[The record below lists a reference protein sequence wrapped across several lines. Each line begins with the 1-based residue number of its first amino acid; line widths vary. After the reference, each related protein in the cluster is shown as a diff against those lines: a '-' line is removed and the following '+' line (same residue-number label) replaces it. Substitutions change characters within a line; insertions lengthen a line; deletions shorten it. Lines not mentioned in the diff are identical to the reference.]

1 MNINCSFKQHNVRSL
16 NLSQG
21 LVKTR
26 KKIDALTHEGEDI
39 IFIIN
44 CQIGK
49 NKATVQREFL
59 TCKNGPYMTYFNSE
73 SPRAAGVGIAIKL
86 CSEVETL
93 DQAKDNDDR
102 ILILKTMIEDEI
114 ITLVSFY
121 DTNENKDVHL
131 KKLED
136 LLYQLDVQQGVV
148 IGADCNN
155 FTDNLRDQKG
165 NSAKPH
171 YRTKATKYH
180 MDWKAD
186 HKFHDCLLYTSPS
199 PRDRTRSRMPS
210 SA

>member
-21 LVKTR
+21 LNKT
-26 KKIDALTHEGEDI
+26 KNKINALTHEGDDI

-59 TCKNGPYMTYFNSE
+59 TCKNGPYMTYFNSD

-86 CSEVETL
+86 CSDIEIL
-93 DQAKDNDDR
+93 DQAKDNSDR

-121 DTNENKDVHL
+121 NTNENKDVHL
-131 KKLED
+131 KQLKY
-136 LLYQLDVQQGVV
+136 LLYQLRS
-148 IGADCNN
+148 N
-155 FTDNLRDQKG
+155 
-165 NSAKPH
+165 
-171 YRTKATKYH
+171 
-180 MDWKAD
+180 
-186 HKFHDCLLYTSPS
+186 HKC
-199 PRDRTRSRMPS
+199 
-210 SA
+210 